1 MSAEAGLDCPALA
14 LEYEHNKEAAGKIE
28 GVIKGNRDR
37 NQAVVYVGGAL
48 FPPLLLAIKPDSDA
62 KKTLD
67 DLQMQR
73 DRIDRL
79 SKAKGCRKG

>member
-1 MSAEAGLDCPALA
+1 
-14 LEYEHNKEAAGKIE
+14 
-28 GVIKGNRDR
+28 VTKGNRDH
-37 NQAVVYVGGAL
+37 NQAVVYVGGVL
-48 FPPLLLAIKPDSDA
+48 FPPLLLAIKPESDA

-79 SKAKGCRKG
+79 SKAKGCR

>member
-1 MSAEAGLDCPALA
+1 MSLLPASLA
-14 LEYEHNKEAAGKIE
+14 SSLP
-28 GVIKGNRDR
+28 DR
-37 NQAVVYVGGAL
+37 TEVLRVSETLAIGTVGGVL
-48 FPPLLLAIKPDSDA
+48 FLPLLLAIKPDSDA

-79 SKAKGCRKG
+79 SKAKGCSKG